1 MEVVF
6 YGNITKHTNGEKTF
20 TPKNHSTLK
29 ALIDELSDYYGED
42 FESIING
49 TETNLLLVNNV
60 GTALTGGLETPLNKG
75 DKIEILPFVEA
86 G

>member
-6 YGNITKHTNGEKTF
+6 YGNITKHTNGEKAF
-20 TPKNHSTLK
+20 TPKNHSTLRT
-29 ALIDELSDYYGED
+29 LIDELSCHYGEG
-42 FESIING
+42 FESFING
-49 TETNLLLVNNV
+49 NETCLLLVNNI
-60 GTALTGGLETPLNKG
+60 GTALSGGLDTPLNPD